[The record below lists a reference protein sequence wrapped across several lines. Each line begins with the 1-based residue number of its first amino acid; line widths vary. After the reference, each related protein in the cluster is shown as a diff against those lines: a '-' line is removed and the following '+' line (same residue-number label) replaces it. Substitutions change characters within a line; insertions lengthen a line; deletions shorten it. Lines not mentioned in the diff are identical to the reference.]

1 VNKEKF
7 ISPKTE
13 SFCIV
18 WGKNI
23 GNETGGGKGV
33 DPKEPEA
40 YFRSLDRSFFIDN
53 GIMKNYA
60 HIDGPLP
67 IGYGQ
72 TISQPSLVLE
82 MTRLLSP
89 GMDSKVLEIGTGS
102 GYQTAILAKFSA
114 KVYTVERIAELME
127 KAKKRLEALN
137 FSNICYKV
145 GDGSKGWQEYAPYDR
160 IMVTAAASLLPKELV
175 DQLAVGGRM
184 VIPVGPPSMQ
194 ELKLVT
200 KTSKG
205 DVHVQTVT
213 AVRFVELKGEYG
225 WNE

>member
-1 VNKEKF
+1 
-7 ISPKTE
+7 
-13 SFCIV
+13 
-18 WGKNI
+18 
-23 GNETGGGKGV
+23 
-33 DPKEPEA
+33 
-40 YFRSLDRSFFIDN
+40 
-53 GIMKNYA
+53 MKNYA